1 MSVSAHLTPEPE
13 RRLWLILESM
23 RHAVD
28 SADLRIGALAGFAI
42 AELAFIKILLPV
54 GPPGFLA
61 LAALTASL
69 PLGVFAFAPLKR
81 LPPWLKF
88 LEPRRGKMSAED
100 SLITVD
106 DLVKYAHG
114 DLIFRLDRYL
124 GGGIT
129 ATPYYEDIVG
139 QIVENARVAAR
150 KQRLLRAACVIV
162 GTGQL
167 GLLGQL
173 VWR

>member
-28 SADLRIGALAGFAI
+28 SADLRIGAITAFAA
-42 AELAFIKILLPV
+42 AELAFLRIRMPAD
-54 GPPGFLA
+54 GPGFLTM
-61 LAALTASL
+61 AALTAAL
-69 PLGVFAFAPLKR
+69 PLGVFAFTPMKR
-81 LPPWLKF
+81 LPKWLRF
-88 LEPRRGKMSAED
+88 LEPRHGKMSAED
-100 SLITVD
+100 SLISVD
-106 DLVKYAHG
+106 DLVKYSHG
-114 DLIFRLDRYL
+114 DLIFRLDKYL

-150 KQRLLRAACVIV
+150 KQRLFLASCVVV
-162 GTGQL
+162 GAGQL

-173 VWR
+173 IRP